1 MMESIKWLLSA
12 DPYVAYATCKNLL
25 NRPEQDLTD
34 LKKMVLNDDRI
45 KEQLGVVAN
54 FSGTLVS
61 NHKNPDLPIHILM
74 FLLDIGLNREVPEID
89 QAIQQILET
98 VDENGVYRSVIKVPR
113 SYGGTGEET
122 LGWFFCDA
130 PLMHLALLRAGVS
143 YQDHLKLGVDFL
155 VGLQRENGFPCAVSK
170 ELRQWRGP
178 GKKADP
184 CPYANL
190 AMLRLLARIPEYA
203 SSSVAGIAIEAILS
217 QWEKS
222 RESHPYLFYMGT
234 DFRKLKAPAIWFD
247 LVAVCD
253 CLSQYPQARSDQ
265 RFMQMLALLETKANE
280 QNRFTPES
288 IYLKSK
294 RWDFGQKKQ
303 PSPWL
308 TYLCLQI
315 LKRCDRFDELIV
327 EG

>member
-1 MMESIKWLLSA
+1 MESIKWLLA
-12 DPYVAYATCKNLL
+12 GDPYVAYATRKNLL
-25 NRPEQDLTD
+25 NIPEQDLAD
-34 LKKMVLNDDRI
+34 LKKMVLYDARI
-45 KEQLGVVAN
+45 KKQLGAVAN
-54 FSGTLVS
+54 FSGTVVS
-61 NHKNPDLPIHILM
+61 NHKNPDLPIHILL

-89 QAIQQILET
+89 QAIRQILGT
-98 VDENGVYRSVIKVPR
+98 VDENGVYRSVIKVPK

-143 YQDHLKLGVDFL
+143 YQDHLKPGVDFL

-170 ELRQWRGP
+170 ELGQWRGP

-190 AMLRLLARIPEYA
+190 AMLRLLAMIPEYA
-203 SSSVAGIAIEAILS
+203 SSGVAGIAIEALLS
-217 QWEKS
+217 QWENS

-247 LVAVCD
+247 LVTVCD

-265 RFMQMLALLETKANE
+265 RFAQMLALLETKANDLN
-280 QNRFTPES
+280 QFTPES
-288 IYLKSK
+288 IYLKCK
-294 RWDFGQKKQ
+294 LWDFGQKKQ

-315 LKRCDRFDELIV
+315 LKRCDRFAELTV

>member
-1 MMESIKWLLSA
+1 MESIEWLLSA
-12 DPYVAYATCKNLL
+12 EPYVAYATRKNLL
-25 NRPEQDLTD
+25 HQPDQDLTD
-34 LKKMVLNDDRI
+34 LKKKVLNDDRI
-45 KEQLGVVAN
+45 KAQLRIVAN
-54 FSGTLVS
+54 FSDTMVS

-89 QAIQQILET
+89 QAIRQILKT
-98 VDENGVYRSVIKVPR
+98 VDENGIYRSVIKVPK

-122 LGWFFCDA
+122 LGWLLCDA

-143 YQDHLKLGVDFL
+143 YQEQLKPGVDFL
-155 VGLQRENGFPCAVSK
+155 VGRQRENGFPCAVSK
-170 ELRQWRGP
+170 ELGQWRGP
-178 GKKADP
+178 GKKADL

-203 SSSVAGIAIEAILS
+203 RFSVAGIAIEAILS

-234 DFRKLKAPAIWFD
+234 DFRKLKAPVIWFD

-253 CLSQYPQARSDQ
+253 CLSQYPQARCDQ
-265 RFMQMLALLETKANE
+265 RFMQMLTLLETKADE

-315 LKRCDRFDELIV
+315 LKRCDRFAEQTV

>member
-1 MMESIKWLLSA
+1 MEIIKWLLA
-12 DPYVAYATCKNLL
+12 GDPYVAYATRKNLL
-25 NRPEQDLTD
+25 NLPDHDLVD
-34 LKKMVLNDDRI
+34 LKKMVLHDARI
-45 KEQLGVVAN
+45 KKQLGAVAN
-54 FSGTLVS
+54 FSGTEVS
-61 NHKNPDLPIHILM
+61 NHKNPDLPIHLLM

-89 QAIQQILET
+89 QAIRQIMGT
-98 VDENGVYRSVIKVPR
+98 ADENGVYRSVVKVPK

-143 YQDHLKLGVDFL
+143 YQEQLKPGVDFL
-155 VGLQRENGFPCAVSK
+155 VGLQRENGFPCAVSQ
-170 ELRQWRGP
+170 ELGQWRGP

-190 AMLRLLARIPEYA
+190 VMLRLLAMIPEYV
-203 SSSVAGIAIEAILS
+203 SSRVAGIAIEALLS
-217 QWEKS
+217 QWENS

-247 LVAVCD
+247 LVTVCD

-265 RFMQMLALLETKANE
+265 RFAEMLALLEAKANE
-280 QNRFTPES
+280 QNQFTPES
-288 IYLKSK
+288 IYLKCK
-294 RWDFGQKKQ
+294 LWDFGQKKQ

-315 LKRCDRFDELIV
+315 LKRCGRFAELV